1 MAVTLFDSSSQNN
14 KPQPRKRVGGVR
26 RRNETK
32 DQFRGRMNGTTQPN
46 DNSDIDAV
54 FRGVQ
59 QTRTKVHK
67 GLSGMPLNPDG
78 TDPGNSFD
86 RFMRQNPHLGG
97 AAQRQAQ
104 YDQQARGNMASAV
117 AERKALQEI
126 QANTP
131 SSKSVVGADGYRSIF
146 DARGNAVGTTA
157 PVGEKG
163 SRVFDDALGEMVPM
177 DAWSQ
182 RKNYVQGTKGMN
194 ATAMQQAA
202 RKSMTSKP
210 SGMDHI
216 FGGGAKQPSPSG
228 VARGG
233 VVEPPQPKGA
243 PGGEL
248 FGPPNPYAMGPN
260 AGPQM
265 MDTRM
270 PLNAGP
276 QYTPMRPNDGPQ
288 YTPMMPNDGPQQ
300 SATLYPFQYGNM
312 ARPAYGTLAEKE
324 SARRKALT
332 GSKGAVGSYGQWIE
346 DKTTSMENTVQD
358 MLRSIFGDPT
368 LQTTNQAMQDPMQQ
382 QLNLGSAIPWL
393 ANLVPMAQPKPTAP
407 QPINEVEALNQLEQ
421 LLRKSTQASRPSMSF
436 SEFLSSM
443 MQGNPNLSF

>member
-1 MAVTLFDSSSQNN
+1 MGQQLGQMAAN
-14 KPQPRKRVGGVR
+14 KGLQMAKKPSGGVR
-26 RRNETK
+26 RRNETR
-32 DQFRGRMNGTTQPN
+32 DQFRGRM
-46 DNSDIDAV
+46 DNISSAIDAV
-54 FRGVQ
+54 FRGVH

-67 GLSGMPLNPDG
+67 GLSGMQLNPDG

-146 DARGNAVGTTA
+146 DARGNVVGTTA

-210 SGMDHI
+210 SKPSGMDQI
-216 FGGGAKQPSPSG
+216 FGGGTKQPSPSG
-228 VARGG
+228 VAGGG

-248 FGPPNPYAMGPN
+248 FGQMPEFKSSGMAVPQQPPQAALPNDLGSVFAQQSRQKYFNPTQLSTPLQATFDQAQVKRDLNAMGN
-260 AGPQM
+260 MQF
-265 MDTRM
+265 RM
-270 PLNAGP
+270 A
-276 QYTPMRPNDGPQ
+276 D
-288 YTPMMPNDGPQQ
+288 
-300 SATLYPFQYGNM
+300 LYPGSDY
-312 ARPAYGTLAEKE
+312 AYLEQMFPGFKFDNYA
-324 SARRKALT
+324 
-332 GSKGAVGSYGQWIE
+332 
-346 DKTTSMENTVQD
+346 TV
-358 MLRSIFGDPT
+358 
-368 LQTTNQAMQDPMQQ
+368 NQALD
-382 QLNLGSAIPWL
+382 
-393 ANLVPMAQPKPTAP
+393 
-407 QPINEVEALNQLEQ
+407 ALRQ
-421 LLRKSTQASRPSMSF
+421 LLSMY
-436 SEFLSSM
+436 
-443 MQGNPNLSF
+443 Q